1 MIRSSPTVIRR
12 TRRLTRAAVLGAGV
26 MGAAIAAHLAN
37 VGVPT
42 VLLDIVPK
50 ELTDDERRRGLSL
63 DAPAVRNRFVRAG
76 LDRVMKSQPASLYS
90 PARADLITIGNFA
103 DHLQLIRDADWIV
116 EAVVENLDA
125 KRELLAK
132 VEAHWTPGTI
142 LSTNTSG
149 LPVGAI
155 AAQTGAEFRAHFVG
169 THFFNPP
176 RYMRLLEVIPTPETL
191 PWVTEAVAS
200 WGERMLGKGVVHCKD
215 TPNFIANRIGTYGF
229 LKNVHLMVELGLE
242 IDEVDE
248 LTGPLMGRPRSATFR
263 TTDIVGLDTALNVA
277 VNSYRNLPGDEERE
291 MYKPPAFMEE
301 MAKRGWLGEKAGGG
315 FYRRKDG
322 AILTLDYR
330 TFEYRPRKKLT
341 TPALE
346 AARNIADP
354 AQRAVALMA
363 MNDKY
368 GEFVRRLTGAVL
380 VYAARR
386 IPEISD
392 DVVNVDRAMRWGFAW
407 DRGPFE
413 QWDAISAAPGG
424 AALLASAAP
433 AGAVPDTVRV
443 VRQHDAGTF
452 YREEPTG
459 RTYLDLK
466 AGVYRPEPEPPDR
479 IDLKVLR
486 RAGRVVEGNAGASV
500 VDLGDGVACL
510 EFHSKVN
517 AIGEDTIRMGYRALE
532 RVKTDF
538 DALVIGNQGPDFC
551 AGANL
556 MLMLLEAQEGNWDD
570 LDLAVR
576 QFQALTVALRRSAAP
591 VVAAPF
597 ARTLGG
603 GVEFCLPCAH
613 VQAAAETYM
622 GQVETAVGII
632 PAGGGT
638 MEMTKRVS
646 ERVPDDAQADLLPIL
661 RWAFET
667 LALSKVS
674 TSAEDAR
681 RLGFLRPSDGISVN
695 GDLLLADAKA
705 RALALARSHHRP
717 APASLIRVVG
727 ERGYAALESVLHI
740 MRTGNHITE
749 HDVVVSK
756 KLGYIMCGGAVPE
769 GTRVSEAYLLDLERE
784 AVLSLFGMPATQERM
799 RHMLQ
804 TGRPL
809 RN

>member
-1 MIRSSPTVIRR
+1 MVVSSPAV
-12 TRRLTRAAVLGAGV
+12 TRRPRRLARAAVLGAGV

-42 VLLDIVPK
+42 VLLDIVPAD
-50 ELTDDERRRGLSL
+50 LTDDERRRGLGL
-63 DAPAVRNRFVRAG
+63 DAPAVRNRFARAG
-76 LDRVMKSQPASLYS
+76 LDRVVKAQPAAFYS
-90 PARADLITIGNFA
+90 PARAEFVSIGNF
-103 DHLQLIRDADWIV
+103 DDNLSWLRDVDWII

-125 KRELLAK
+125 KRALLAR

-142 LSTNTSG
+142 VSTNTSG
-149 LPVGAI
+149 LPVAAI
-155 AAQTGAEFRAHFVG
+155 AAQTRPEFRAHFIG

-191 PWVTEAVAS
+191 PWVTEAVAL
-200 WGERMLGKGVVHCKD
+200 WGERMLGKGVVYCKD

-229 LKNVHLMVELGLE
+229 LKNAHLMVELGLE

-277 VNSYRNLPGDEERE
+277 ANSYRNLPNDEERE
-291 MYKPPAFMEE
+291 IYHPPAFMAE
-301 MAKRGWLGEKAGGG
+301 MARRGWLGEKTGGG
-315 FYRRKDG
+315 FYKRRDG
-322 AILTLDYR
+322 EILTLDYR
-330 TFEYRPRKKLT
+330 TFDYRPRRKPT

-346 AARNIADP
+346 AARTIADP
-354 AQRAVALMA
+354 AKRAVALMT
-363 MNDKY
+363 MPDKY
-368 GEFVRRLTGAVL
+368 GEFVRRLTGSVL

-407 DRGPFE
+407 ERGPFE
-413 QWDAISAAPGG
+413 QWDAISAVDGG
-424 AALLASAAP
+424 PAVLAAGMP
-433 AGAVPDTVRV
+433 AGALPEIVRA
-443 VRQHDAGTF
+443 VRERGAGSF
-452 YREEPTG
+452 YREEGTG
-459 RTYLDLK
+459 RAYFDAATG
-466 AGVYRPEPEPPDR
+466 AYRAEPEPPDR
-479 IDLKVLR
+479 IDLARLR
-486 RAGRVVEGNAGASV
+486 RAGRVVEGNPGASLI
-500 VDLGDGVACL
+500 DLGDGVACL

-517 AIGEDTIRMGYRALE
+517 AIGEDTIRMAYRALE
-532 RVKTDF
+532 RLKTDF
-538 DALVIGNQGPDFC
+538 DALVIGNQGRDFC

-556 MLMLLEAQEGNWDD
+556 MLMLLEAQEGNWEE

-576 QFQALTVALRRSAAP
+576 QFQGVTTALRRSAAP
-591 VVAAPF
+591 IVAAPF
-597 ARTLGG
+597 GRTLGG

-638 MEMTKRVS
+638 MEMTRRAS
-646 ERVPDDAQADLLPIL
+646 ERVPEDAQADLLPIL

-667 LALSKVS
+667 LAMARVS

-705 RALALARSHHRP
+705 RALALVRGHYRP
-717 APASLIRVVG
+717 APPSLIRVVG
-727 ERGYAALESVLHI
+727 QRGYAALESVLHI
-740 MRTGNHITE
+740 MRTGNHITD

-769 GTRVSEAYLLDLERE
+769 GTRVSEDYLLDLERE
-784 AVLSLFGMPATQERM
+784 AVLSLLGMPATQDRM